1 MGTPYKGAVVGRQ
14 FAGLMSSMDPYD
26 IPFGAAV
33 KQVNMTCVQ
42 SGSLSVRK
50 GMRIVKFNSS
60 GTYKLGRELS

>member
-1 MGTPYKGAVVGRQ
+1 MGTPYKTATIGRT
-14 FAGLMSSMDPYD
+14 FGGLMSSMDPHD

-33 KQVNMTCVQ
+33 KQVNLTCVQ

-60 GTYKLGRELS
+60 GTYKLGRNL